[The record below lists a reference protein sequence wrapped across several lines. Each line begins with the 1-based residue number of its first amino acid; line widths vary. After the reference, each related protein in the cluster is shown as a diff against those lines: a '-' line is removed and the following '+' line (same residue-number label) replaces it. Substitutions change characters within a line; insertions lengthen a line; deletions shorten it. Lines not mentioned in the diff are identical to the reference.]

1 MYFLLTDFDKNGIFT
16 KIIFWMVFMRTAAL
30 IVAAGMDERTDAIGP
45 MRNLGSISVAQ
56 RIIATYHQAGIRRIA
71 IVTGY
76 QADELEHHLS
86 NNEVVFLRNPDYAD
100 TRMFDS
106 VKIGLE
112 YLKDKCDR
120 VFLAPVNIPFFT
132 YETVRELMAC
142 PHPLVSPV
150 CGGKSGHPILIAA
163 SLFDRLLLD
172 SGKDGIQGALER
184 SGMEMEM
191 VPVDDPGI
199 FNDFR
204 YTGKYHTLLEQ
215 HNAKLV
221 RPMLQVSL
229 AREKP
234 FFDAKLA
241 LLLNLVDETG
251 SVRTACQRMQISY
264 SGGWNM
270 IRTLESQLHKP
281 LIERS
286 RGGAGGGRSYLT
298 EEGRLFIG
306 NFRRFEEELRQEA
319 NVLFENCFGD
329 FFEG

>member
-1 MYFLLTDFDKNGIFT
+1 MK
-16 KIIFWMVFMRTAAL
+16 TAAL
-30 IVAAGMDERTDAIGP
+30 IVAAGMDKQADAISP

-56 RIIATYHQAGIRRIA
+56 RIIATYHQSGIRMIA

-76 QADELEHHLS
+76 QAEELEHHLS

-100 TRMFDS
+100 TSMFDS

-120 VFLAPVNIPFFT
+120 VFLTPVNIPLFT
-132 YETVRELMAC
+132 SETVRRLSACQQPLAC
-142 PHPLVSPV
+142 PL
-150 CGGKSGHPILIAA
+150 CEGKSGHPVLIAA
-163 SLFDRLLLD
+163 SLFDQILSD
-172 SGKDGIQGALER
+172 SGRDGIRGALAR
-184 SGMEMEM
+184 CGVEMTM
-191 VPVDDPGI
+191 IPVEDSGI

-204 YTGKYHTLLEQ
+204 ATGEYRMLLEQ

-221 RPMLQVSL
+221 RPVVHVSL

-234 FFDAKLA
+234 FFDAKVA

-251 SVRTACQRMQISY
+251 SVRAACQRMKISY

-270 IRTLESQLHKP
+270 IRMLETQLHHH

-286 RGGAGGGRSYLT
+286 QGGAGGGKSNLT
-298 EEGRLFIG
+298 EEGRWFIRS
-306 NFRRFEEELRQEA
+306 FRRFEEELRLQA
-319 NVLFENCFGD
+319 NELFESCFEG
-329 FFEG
+329 FFEE

>member
-1 MYFLLTDFDKNGIFT
+1 MK
-16 KIIFWMVFMRTAAL
+16 TAAL
-30 IVAAGMDERTDAIGP
+30 IVAAGMDKRTDAISP
-45 MRNLGSISVAQ
+45 MRNFGSISVAQ
-56 RIIATYHQAGIRRIA
+56 RIIATYHQAGVRRIA

-76 QADELEHHLS
+76 QAEELEHHLS

-100 TRMFDS
+100 TSMFDS

-112 YLKDKCDR
+112 YLKNKCDR
-120 VFLAPVNIPFFT
+120 VFLTPVNIPLFT
-132 YETVRELMAC
+132 SETVKQLNAC
-142 PHPLVSPV
+142 PQPLVCPV
-150 CGGKSGHPILIAA
+150 CEGKSGHPILIAA
-163 SLFDRLLLD
+163 SLFDRFLSD
-172 SGKDGIQGALER
+172 TGVGGMRGALER
-184 SGMEMEM
+184 CGVDMTM
-191 VPVDDPGI
+191 VPVEDSGI

-204 YTGKYHTLLEQ
+204 VTGEYHSLLEQ

-221 RPMLQVSL
+221 RPVIQVSL
-229 AREKP
+229 AREKT

-270 IRTLESQLHKP
+270 IRTLESQLHHH

-286 RGGAGGGRSYLT
+286 QGGAGGGRSYLT
-298 EEGRLFIG
+298 EEGRWFIQ

-319 NVLFENCFGD
+319 NVLFENYFGG
-329 FFEG
+329 FLEK